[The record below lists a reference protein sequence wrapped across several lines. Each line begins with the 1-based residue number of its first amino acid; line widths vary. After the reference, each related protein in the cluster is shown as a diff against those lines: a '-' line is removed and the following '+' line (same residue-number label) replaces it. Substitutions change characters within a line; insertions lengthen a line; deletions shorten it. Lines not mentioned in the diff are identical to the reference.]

1 MNYMRYT
8 KKQSELVHDLSNALM
23 KSGVPLYKLAILN
36 ESKIKDSDIK
46 QELSEILGLAE
57 QCLKD
62 SSRLLH
68 SLRQELKSPT
78 PDLDED

>member
-1 MNYMRYT
+1 MRYT

-23 KSGVPLYKLAILN
+23 RSGVPLHKLSKLN
-36 ESKIKDSDIK
+36 ESRIEDSDVK
-46 QELSEILGLAE
+46 HELGEIIGLAE

-78 PDLDED
+78 PDVDED